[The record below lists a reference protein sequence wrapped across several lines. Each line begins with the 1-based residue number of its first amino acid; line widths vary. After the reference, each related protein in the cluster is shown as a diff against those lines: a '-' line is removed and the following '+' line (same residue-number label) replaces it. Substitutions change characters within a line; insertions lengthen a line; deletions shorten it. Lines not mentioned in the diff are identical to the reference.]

1 MNRLATSALSSLRNK
16 NPLLRYHSY
25 VQRYT
30 KQHQWIRYNP
40 KTNSA
45 RLGITYYAQKKLG
58 DITRLELP
66 SIGETFDQNQE
77 VGEIESDYYSL
88 YVFSPLSGQVLEVN
102 DELIR
107 DPSLINKDSESQWVV
122 KIELEDKGEL
132 CDLLTRSEY
141 NEMIGVESD
150 EDPELEVIEAQEQIK
165 LAHKAC

>member
-1 MNRLATSALSSLRNK
+1 MNRLATSALFSLRNK

-45 RLGITYYAQKKLG
+45 RLGITYFAQKKLG

-107 DPSLINKDSESQWVV
+107 DPSFINKDSESQWIV
-122 KIELEDKGEL
+122 KIELGDKSEL
-132 CDLLTRSEY
+132 SDLLTQSQY
-141 NEMIGVESD
+141 HALIGLD
-150 EDPELEVIEAQEQIK
+150 IEDPELEAQEAK
-165 LAHKAC
+165 KRATC